1 MHLRLVAL
9 TFLLLASF
17 ALVPAQSKNLTLDE
31 VIRIALDSNVTVI
44 QAQNNLEATES
55 NVMASYGRYLPFIS
69 GGGGWT
75 RYQNEGQLYAG
86 GIPIPG
92 SSATV
97 TSESFTASLNASLT
111 LFDGFDREANV
122 NRANAVNEAGGQTV
136 KRTRQSIVFQ
146 VQSAYLNVLRLE
158 QLVQVAQENLK
169 RDNRQ
174 LERITESNRVGA
186 LSLADVY
193 RQQSQVASDELLVIN
208 AQNNYGKSKAD
219 LVALIGLSFDQDYQF
234 SDPSLSVTIDT
245 AEVQVLRAEYSNR
258 AALTSRA
265 LSIRPDYLG
274 FKNDYEASS
283 SSVTSAKSNYWPSL
297 SAFAGLS
304 SNEELFGRVFQPKSF
319 SWGVRLNWTIFD
331 GFGTNMAVQN
341 AIAGRRNAEITVAQA
356 ERNISVEVRKA
367 QLDLDAAVKQYDVSQ
382 KGVLS
387 ASEDRKIAEE
397 RYNLGAGTLLDLLT
411 ANAGLVNAQANH
423 VNASYNY
430 IIAKRNMEYVLGER
444 IY

>member
-9 TFLLLASF
+9 TFLLLAAV
-17 ALVPAQSKNLTLDE
+17 ALVSAQGRNLTLDQA
-31 VIRIALDSNVTVI
+31 VRIALDSNLSVI

-55 NVMASYGRYLPFIS
+55 GVLASYGRYLPFIS

-97 TSESFTASLNASLT
+97 TSESFSASLNASLT
-111 LFDGFDREANV
+111 LFDGFDRGANV
-122 NRANAVNEAGGQTV
+122 NRANAVKEAAGHTV
-136 KRTRQSIVFQ
+136 VRTRQSIVFQ
-146 VQSAYLNVLRLE
+146 VESSYLNVLRVE
-158 QLVQVAQENLK
+158 QLVQVALENLK

-219 LVALIGLSFDQDYQF
+219 LVALIGLSMDQDYQF
-234 SDPSLSVTIDT
+234 SDPSMSVSIDS
-245 AEVQVLRAEYSNR
+245 AEVKVLRAEYSNR

-265 LSIRPDYLG
+265 LSVRPDYLG
-274 FKNDYEASS
+274 FKNNYEASS
-283 SSVTSAKSNYWPSL
+283 SGVTSAKSNYFPSL

-304 SNEELFGRVFQPKSF
+304 SNEEFLGRVFQPKSF

-341 AIAGRRNAEITVAQA
+341 AIAGRRNAEITIAQA
-356 ERNISVEVRKA
+356 ERNISVEIRKA
-367 QLDLDAAVKQYDVSQ
+367 QLDLDAAVKQSDVSQ

-411 ANAGLVNAQANH
+411 ANAGLVNAQANY

-444 IY
+444 VY

>member
-17 ALVPAQSKNLTLDE
+17 AIAPAQSKNLTLDE
-31 VIRIALDSNVTVI
+31 VIRIALDSNMAVI

-55 NVMASYGRYLPFIS
+55 GVMASYGRYLPFIS
-69 GGGGWT
+69 AGGGWT

-92 SSATV
+92 TSATV
-97 TSESFTASLNASLT
+97 TSESFNASLNASLT

-234 SDPSLSVTIDT
+234 SDPSLSVAIDT
-245 AEVQVLRAEYSNR
+245 AEVAALRAQYSNR
-258 AALTSRA
+258 TALTGRA
-265 LSIRPDYLG
+265 LNVRPDYIG
-274 FKNDYEASS
+274 FKKNYEASS
-283 SSVTSAKSNYWPSL
+283 SSVTSAKANYWPSL

-304 SNEELFGRVFQPKSF
+304 SNEEVLGRVFSPKNL
-319 SWGVRLNWTIFD
+319 SWGIRLNWTLFD
-331 GFGTNMAVQN
+331 GFGTNLAVQN
-341 AIAGRRNAEITVAQA
+341 AIAGRRNAEINVAQA

-367 QLDLDAAVKQYDVSQ
+367 QLDLDAAVKQYDASQ

-411 ANAGLVNAQANH
+411 ANAGLVNAQANL
-423 VNASYNY
+423 VNASYNF

-444 IY
+444 TY

>member
-31 VIRIALDSNVTVI
+31 VIRIALDSNMTVI
-44 QAQNNLEATES
+44 QAQNNFEATES
-55 NVMASYGRYLPFIS
+55 GVMASYGRYLPSIS

-111 LFDGFDREANV
+111 LFDGFDRGASI
-122 NRANAVNEAGGQTV
+122 NRANAVNEASQQTV

-146 VQSAYLNVLRLE
+146 VESAYLNVLRLE
-158 QLVQVAQENLK
+158 QLVQVALENLK

-208 AQNNYGKSKAD
+208 AQNNFGKSKAD
-219 LVALIGLSFDQDYQF
+219 LVALIGLSFDQDYEF

-245 AEVQVLRAEYSNR
+245 AEVEVLRAQYSDR
-258 AALTSRA
+258 AALTGRA
-265 LSIRPDYLG
+265 LTVRPDYLG
-274 FKNDYEASS
+274 FKKNYEASS

-297 SAFAGLS
+297 NAFAGLS

-341 AIAGRRNAEITVAQA
+341 AIASRRNAEITIAQA

-367 QLDLDAAVKQYDVSQ
+367 QLDLDAAVKQYDASQ

-411 ANAGLVNAQANH
+411 ANAGLVNAEANL
-423 VNASYNY
+423 VNASYNF
-430 IIAKRNMEYVLGER
+430 IIAKRNMQYVLGER
-444 IY
+444 VY